1 MTSTTTNNQPQMKK
15 GFTMIE
21 LIFVIVIIGIL
32 AAVAVPRLAA
42 TRDDA
47 KVAGCLADTTTFIK
61 DITGYYTSQG
71 VFATD
76 VHEMTNVEV
85 DDSAAPMVANGSG
98 GTITYACDNPGTPA
112 VTFTFSRANDTNG
125 NSVIT
130 MAAQAASDTAGTVD
144 GDFGNMLANKNIVG
158 AAKAVRNHTVSGLRV
173 KR

>member
-1 MTSTTTNNQPQMKK
+1 MRNTNMRK

-85 DDSAAPMVANGSG
+85 NDTVTMTANGSA

-112 VTFTFSRANDTNG
+112 VTFTFSRGNDANG